1 MTREEAIITLEH
13 YLDYWKMISD
23 GEAFP
28 IDDDIEALQMAIE
41 ALKAEQDMD
50 SAYAHGYTAAEAKF
64 YEWKKTHGQNKW
76 VPCSERLPAENGN
89 YLVTA
94 IWDGK
99 LDVDMDYF
107 QFGCMWDDYGDN
119 VIAWQELPEPY
130 REVD

>member
-23 GEAFP
+23 EEAFP

-41 ALKAEQDMD
+41 ALKAQLSGE
-50 SAYAHGYTAAEAKF
+50 SATIG
-64 YEWKKTHGQNKW
+64 KW
-76 VPCSERLPAENGN
+76 VPCSEMLPAENGN

-94 IWDGK
+94 LWDGK
-99 LDVDMDYF
+99 LEVDIDYF

-119 VIAWQELPEPY
+119 VVAWQELPEGY
-130 REVD
+130 KEGKS